1 MKYEIVF
8 ESEHIYYVKVNKNL
22 INDYLNMIND
32 KDVQKFISKKEY
44 TITYDSE
51 LEWVNK
57 KLDNKEIIFSM
68 IEKETG
74 KFIGNIGI
82 EDINNNIGELGI
94 SITRDMQDKHYGTES
109 IKALIEY
116 AYNVLKLEGME
127 LNVYSTNPR
136 AIHCYENVGFIK
148 DGIGKEP
155 DDIHMSLKK

>member
-1 MKYEIVF
+1 
-8 ESEHIYYVKVNKNL
+8 
-22 INDYLNMIND
+22 
-32 KDVQKFISKKEY
+32 
-44 TITYDSE
+44 
-51 LEWVNK
+51 
-57 KLDNKEIIFSM
+57 M

-109 IKALIEY
+109 IKALIDY
-116 AYNVLKLEGME
+116 AYNELKLDGME

-148 DGIGKEP
+148 DGVGKAP
-155 DDIHMSLKK
+155 DDIHMSLRR